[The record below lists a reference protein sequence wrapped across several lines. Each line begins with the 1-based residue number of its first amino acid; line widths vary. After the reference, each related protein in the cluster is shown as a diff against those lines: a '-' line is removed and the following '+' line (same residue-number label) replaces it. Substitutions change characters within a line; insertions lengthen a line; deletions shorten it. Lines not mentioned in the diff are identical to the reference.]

1 MVGSIEEPVISRRNV
16 IRAFKV
22 RGLTLQATALDGMMS
37 VLAQEQTSAQHVLKA
52 IVEELVDRTVASSQ
66 KVITKTLLATVV
78 ADMSRNAKDVNDEA
92 LQLLDAFE
100 TPRLQYDTTRKQFT
114 LMTEGKEKRS
124 LFGAPEDKV
133 DMFAQRFA
141 LIQQRILRQ
150 DLFRPKLISS
160 NGRGA
165 STDDRNVTH
174 SITPLESMLGRHGVR
189 FLLGMIV
196 QVDEGNYFLEDA
208 SAQVPLFLDDAM
220 VLTDGF
226 ITENCIV
233 LVEGEMVDGVL
244 HVHRIGNPIIEDRAE
259 SLDSIGLQQTDI
271 FGCMSTIAQLED
283 IREQEQ
289 EHDGMFVILS
299 DLHLDKIGVMERL
312 EFMLGKYQEIDGDLP
327 VFVFMGNFATSS
339 DPKTVI
345 GYLDELANMIGNMP
359 RLAKEGKFVFVPG
372 PRDPGMGLVLPRP
385 PLPNYCTQGLR
396 SKLQHVKFA
405 SNPCRIRYFSK
416 ELVFFRQDTLQT
428 LRRNCILKPRT
439 GSDWAQHTVK
449 TLLDQGHLSPLPTPI
464 YWQYDHALRLYPLPD
479 AVILGDRVDQFFENY
494 SSCDCINPG
503 PFSNDFSF
511 VVYRPIAD
519 VDKDGTTKSDVEFSA
534 VPDEVSKEG
543 ATA

>member
-1 MVGSIEEPVISRRNV
+1 
-16 IRAFKV
+16 
-22 RGLTLQATALDGMMS
+22 
-37 VLAQEQTSAQHVLKA
+37 
-52 IVEELVDRTVASSQ
+52 
-66 KVITKTLLATVV
+66 
-78 ADMSRNAKDVNDEA
+78 
-92 LQLLDAFE
+92 
-100 TPRLQYDTTRKQFT
+100 
-114 LMTEGKEKRS
+114 
-124 LFGAPEDKV
+124 
-133 DMFAQRFA
+133 MFAQRFA

-150 DLFRPKLISS
+150 DLFRPKLVSA

-165 STDDRNVTH
+165 STDHRNVTH
-174 SITPLESMLGRHGVR
+174 SITPIESMLGRHGVR

-196 QVDEGNYFLEDA
+196 QVEEGRFYLEDA

-226 ITENCIV
+226 IAENCVV

-244 HVHRIGNPIIEDRAE
+244 HVHRLGNPIIEERSE
-259 SLDSIGLQQTDI
+259 SLDNLGLQNTDI

-289 EHDGMFVILS
+289 NHDGMFVILS
-299 DLHLDKIGVMERL
+299 DLHLDKPGVMERL
-312 EFMLGKYQEIDGDLP
+312 EVMLERYQEIEGDLP
-327 VFVFMGNFATSS
+327 VFVFMGNFTTSS

-359 RLAKEGKFVFVPG
+359 RLAKEARFVFVPG
-372 PRDPGMGLVLPRP
+372 PRDPGMGQVLPRP
-385 PLPNYCTQGLR
+385 PLPNYCTQSLR

-428 LRRNCILKPRT
+428 LRRSCILKPRA
-439 GSDWAQHTVK
+439 GSEWVQHAVK
-449 TLLDQGHLSPLPTPI
+449 TLLDQGHLSPLPSPI

-479 AVILGDRVDQFFENY
+479 ALILGDRVDQFFETY
-494 SSCDCINPG
+494 ASCDCINPG

-511 VVYRPIAD
+511 VVYRPVAE
-519 VDKDGTTKSDVEFSA
+519 VDRNGYTKSDVEFSA
-534 VPDEVSKEG
+534 VPEAELLAG
-543 ATA
+543 AVA